1 MDHRDRRACAAQEAA
16 EWVLRFQDQN
26 MTRAERAEYV
36 EWLRESPL
44 NVAEMLRA
52 SYVHGELANFPHWNE
67 IAPLDA
73 SSTSVATL
81 DVPHAKDRP
90 ERGLQPARASQPA
103 RALQPARAE
112 SRPGR
117 RGWWL
122 TAVAAS
128 VAAVGVALLYFA
140 ELDPQ
145 TIDTSPGERR
155 EVTLADG
162 SVVRV
167 GPMTTLRARFTERE
181 RRVVLSRGDALFRV
195 AKDPT
200 KPFLVETDHTRVR
213 AVGTAFG
220 VERHGDSVIVT
231 VEEGRVS
238 VTQAVVASAPSSRP
252 AIPTTE
258 ISLGADQQIVV
269 PQIGPM
275 GRIRKV
281 DSRREL
287 SWSDGRLVF
296 EHASVAE
303 VVERFN
309 RFNRVQMQV
318 LDPQLAA
325 RPVSA
330 VFDASDPDSF
340 VVFLESVANVRVTR
354 PSPNMI
360 VIAAEGP
367 P

>member
-1 MDHRDRRACAAQEAA
+1 MDHRDRRARAAQEAA

-26 MTRAERAEYV
+26 MARSERAEYV
-36 EWLRESPL
+36 QWLRESPL

-52 SYVHGELANFPHWNE
+52 SHVHGELTNFPHWNE

-73 SSTSVATL
+73 ASTSIATL
-81 DVPHAKDRP
+81 DVPHARVRP
-90 ERGLQPARASQPA
+90 E
-103 RALQPARAE
+103 RAE
-112 SRPGR
+112 SRPAR
-117 RGWWL
+117 RGWWIA
-122 TAVAAS
+122 AVAAS
-128 VAAVGVALLYFA
+128 VAAVGVVLTYFV
-140 ELDPQ
+140 ELDPR
-145 TIDTSPGERR
+145 TIDTAPGERR

-167 GPMTTLRARFTERE
+167 SPMTTLRVRFTEHE
-181 RRVVLSRGDALFRV
+181 RRIVLSRGDALFRV
-195 AKDPT
+195 AKDRT

-220 VERHGDSVIVT
+220 VEQNGDSVIVT

-238 VTQAVVASAPSSRP
+238 VTQAVAATAPSSAP
-252 AIPTTE
+252 AIPLTE

-281 DSRREL
+281 DSHREL

-303 VVERFN
+303 VVQRFN

-330 VFDASDPDSF
+330 VFDASDPEAF
-340 VVFLESVANVRVTR
+340 VDFLESVANVRVTR
-354 PSPNMI
+354 TSTNTI

>member
-1 MDHRDRRACAAQEAA
+1 MDHRDRRARAAQEAA

-26 MTRAERAEYV
+26 MTRSERAEYV
-36 EWLRESPL
+36 QWLRESPL
-44 NVAEMLRA
+44 NVAEMLRV
-52 SYVHGELANFPHWNE
+52 SHVHGELANFPHWNE
-67 IAPLDA
+67 VAPLDTA
-73 SSTSVATL
+73 SISITTL
-81 DVPHAKDRP
+81 DIPHVKERP
-90 ERGLQPARASQPA
+90 E
-103 RALQPARAE
+103 RAE

-117 RGWWL
+117 RWWIA
-122 TAVAAS
+122 AVAAS
-128 VAAVGVALLYFA
+128 VAAVGVALTYFA
-140 ELDPQ
+140 ERDPQ
-145 TIDTSPGERR
+145 TIDTAPGERR

-167 GPMTTLRARFTERE
+167 SPMTTLRVRFTERQ

-195 AKDPT
+195 AKDRT

-220 VERHGDSVIVT
+220 VEHHDDSVIVT

-238 VTQAVVASAPSSRP
+238 VTQAVVTSAPSSTP
-252 AIPTTE
+252 AVPLTE

-281 DSRREL
+281 DSHREL

-330 VFDASDPDSF
+330 VFDAADPEAF

-354 PSPNMI
+354 PSSNMI

-367 P
+367 T